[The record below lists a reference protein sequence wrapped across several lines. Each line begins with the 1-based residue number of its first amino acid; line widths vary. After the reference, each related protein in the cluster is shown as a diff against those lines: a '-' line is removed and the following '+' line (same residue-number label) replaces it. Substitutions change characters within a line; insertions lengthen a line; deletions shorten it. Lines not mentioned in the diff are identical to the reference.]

1 MKAQSKH
8 YLRLLGQEN
17 ILIFSSEIEI
27 SPISREVWIFGQ
39 GNVEWQPA
47 GNDSM
52 TPVWT
57 VDNANSGSIFVTAK
71 QISKIGT
78 GTTVSR
84 IIVWGLDYDYYSQCK
99 YNNWSCCWPCQ

>member
-1 MKAQSKH
+1 MVQRFNEGTIEALSSPSRSRE
-8 YLRLLGQEN
+8 Y
-17 ILIFSSEIEI
+17 IDFSSEIEI

-52 TPVWT
+52 TPVWA

-84 IIVWGLDYDYYSQCK
+84 IIVWD
-99 YNNWSCCWPCQ
+99 